1 MIKKKY
7 KQEES
12 IWISTEQLQVRPQIT
27 FYSKLNSVL
36 DSFDFGNKVRKEFN
50 SFYSQK
56 ANVRPPIDP
65 EVYIKMMMVG
75 FFEGISSERGIAS
88 RCADSFSIRAFLG
101 YSLTE
106 STPDHSTLS
115 VIRNRIPL
123 QVYSKI
129 FSIVLE
135 ALKKAGLVKGKNLSL
150 DSSVME
156 ANAALGS
163 IRNRM
168 TEESYNEYIKKLA
181 ADAGID
187 PTDKEAVARF
197 DRKRKDRKT
206 SNKEWYNPHDKDAK
220 IGRTKHGATDM
231 IYKPEHTVDLDTGAI
246 IDADI
251 LLGDQHDASGQS
263 KRIANAQVRL
273 YDIAENPEEVEP
285 IETLTNDKGYYTV
298 EEITAVQAQGIETV
312 IPDREINRNTDKL
325 TDEEALAV
333 ERAKSIVKSNKG
345 KALLKR
351 RGMFVERS
359 FAHVLDS
366 GASRRTH
373 LKSIEKNRKR
383 YLIATATY
391 NLSLLMRTIFGIGTP
406 KQWAASII
414 FLLKWIMSNVFD
426 FRNGFNNV
434 NKHFSIDKIKFCF
447 IVKYLDIKCSI

>member
-12 IWISTEQLQVRPQIT
+12 IWITTEQLQVRPQIA
-27 FYSKLNSVL
+27 FYGKLNSVL

-251 LLGDQHDASGQS
+251 LLGDQHDASEQS

-312 IPDREINRNTDKL
+312 IPDREINRNTNKL

-366 GASRRTH
+366 GANRRTH
-373 LKSIEKNRKR
+373 LKGIEKNRKR

-414 FLLKWIMSNVFD
+414 FLLKWIINHIFD
-426 FRNGFNNV
+426 FRNGLNNV

-447 IVKYLDIKCSI
+447 IVKNFDIKCSI

>member
-12 IWISTEQLQVRPQIT
+12 IWISIEQLQVKPQIT
-27 FYSKLNSVL
+27 FYIKLNSLL
-36 DSFDFGNKVRKEFN
+36 DSIEFGNMVRKEFAIY
-50 SFYSQK
+50 YSQK

-65 EVYIKMMMVG
+65 EVYIKMLMVG
-75 FFEGISSERGIAS
+75 FFEGMSSERGIAL

-123 QVYSKI
+123 QVFNKI
-129 FSIVLE
+129 FSFVLK
-135 ALKKAGLVKGKNLSL
+135 ALKNAGLVKGKNLSL

-156 ANAALGS
+156 ANAALSS
-163 IRNRM
+163 IRNIM
-168 TEESYNEYIKKLA
+168 TEESYYEYIKKLA

-187 PTDKEAVARF
+187 PTDKEAVVRF
-197 DRKRKDRKT
+197 DKKRKDKKT

-251 LLGDQHDASGQS
+251 LFGDQCDASEQS
-263 KRIANAQVRL
+263 ERIANAQIRL
-273 YDIAENPEEVEP
+273 YDISDNPEEVEH
-285 IETLTNDKGYYTV
+285 IETLTNDKGYYSV
-298 EEITAVQAQGIETV
+298 EEITTIQAQGIETV
-312 IPDREINRNTDKL
+312 IPNKEINRNTDKL
-325 TDEEALAV
+325 TAEEFFAF
-333 ERAKSIVKSNKG
+333 ERAQSIVKSDKG
-345 KALLKR
+345 KSLLKR

-366 GASRRTH
+366 GASRRSH
-373 LKSIEKNRKR
+373 LKGIEKIRKR
-383 YLIATATY
+383 YLIATASY

-414 FLLKWIMSNVFD
+414 LLLKWISTNIFY
-426 FRNGFNNV
+426 FKKCLKEL
-434 NKHFSIDKIKFCF
+434 NKHYLIDKVKFG
-447 IVKYLDIKCSI
+447 INMKYYDCKYAN